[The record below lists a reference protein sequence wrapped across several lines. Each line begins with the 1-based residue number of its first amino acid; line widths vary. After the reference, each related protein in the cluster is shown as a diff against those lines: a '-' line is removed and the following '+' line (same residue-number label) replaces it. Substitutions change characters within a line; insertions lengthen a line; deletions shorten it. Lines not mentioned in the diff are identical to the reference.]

1 MKELNSNYEIEELI
15 KNNIM
20 SIVYFT
26 GSRCGACEAI
36 KIKIEEI
43 IKKYPE
49 IKTGEIN
56 GEDNLEIAAKYNVF
70 SVPISL
76 LYIEGKES
84 LRIGRNVNLLELE
97 RNIQRYYHMIYSEK
111 IN

>member
-1 MKELNSNYEIEELI
+1 MKELNSSYEIEELI
-15 KNNIM
+15 KNNTM
-20 SIVYFT
+20 AIVYFT

-43 IKKYPE
+43 IKRYPE
-49 IKTGEIN
+49 IKNGEIN
-56 GEDNLEIAAKYNVF
+56 GETNLEIAAKYDVF
-70 SVPISL
+70 SVPIFL

-97 RNIQRYYHMIYSEK
+97 RNIERYYHMIYNNK
-111 IN
+111 KN

>member
-36 KIKIEEI
+36 KI
-43 IKKYPE
+43 
-49 IKTGEIN
+49 
-56 GEDNLEIAAKYNVF
+56 
-70 SVPISL
+70 S
-76 LYIEGKES
+76 
-84 LRIGRNVNLLELE
+84 R
-97 RNIQRYYHMIYSEK
+97 
-111 IN
+111 

>member
-20 SIVYFT
+20 SVIYFT
-26 GSRCGACEAI
+26 GNRCGACEAI

-49 IKTGEIN
+49 IKSGEIN
-56 GEDNLEIAAKYNVF
+56 GEDNLEIAAKYNIF
-70 SVPISL
+70 SVPIFL
-76 LYIEGKES
+76 LYIEGKEC
-84 LRIGRNVNLLELE
+84 LRIGRNVNLVELE
-97 RNIQRYYHMIYSEK
+97 KSIQRYYDMIYSEK
-111 IN
+111 NN